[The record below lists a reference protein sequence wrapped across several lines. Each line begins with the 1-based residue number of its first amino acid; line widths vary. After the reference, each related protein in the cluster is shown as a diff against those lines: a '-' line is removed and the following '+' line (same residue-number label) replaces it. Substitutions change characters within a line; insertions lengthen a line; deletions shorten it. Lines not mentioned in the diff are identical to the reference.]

1 MIPARNDR
9 SLFAMRIRQSQQ
21 GATNNLINALSFDG
35 LNIIKMTLGLIGAE
49 KAV

>member
-1 MIPARNDR
+1 MTDR
-9 SLFAMRIRQSQQ
+9 FSLCESAKANKR
-21 GATNNLINALSFDG
+21 ATKNLINALSFDG